1 MLSQVTAKLLWQKD
15 SFSNNKNIEPEQAT
29 LSVRVLFV
37 CFIRLSDFK
46 VQRRGYLVE
55 GRFQIVTLRRSSL
68 VFATRLVQKSDYP

>member
-37 CFIRLSDFK
+37 CFIRLSDYQILRCK
-46 VQRRGYLVE
+46 VE
-55 GRFQIVTLRRSSL
+55 GTW
-68 VFATRLVQKSDYP
+68 